1 MAYDLE
7 EQEQID
13 AIKAWWKQ
21 YGNLVILGV
30 TAFVASVAGVQGWRH
45 YQNSQTLAASGMYA
59 SLQTAVDGGDVKSVR
74 DAAGQL
80 MDQYPRSAY
89 AARAALLAAKAN
101 AEAGDAKSAKAQLQ
115 WAQDHAKSAEVKDVA
130 QLRLAGVLLDEKN
143 YADALKS
150 LEAKH
155 DAAYDGL
162 YADLKGDVLAASGK
176 AAEAKAAYKLAL
188 EKLDPAGG
196 YRGLVQLKLD
206 ALGG

>member
-21 YGNLVILGV
+21 NGNTVILGIGV
-30 TAFVASVAGVQGWRH
+30 FVAMAAGIQGWRH
-45 YQNSQTLAASGMYA
+45 YQNKQTMAASGMYA
-59 SLQTAVDGGDVKSVR
+59 ALQTAVDGSDVKSSR
-74 DAAGQL
+74 DIAGQL
-80 MDQYPRSAY
+80 MEQYPRSAY

-101 AEAGDAKSAKAQLQ
+101 AEVGDGKSAKAQLQ
-115 WAQDHAKSAEVKDVA
+115 WAEDHAKSDEVKDVA
-130 QLRLAGVLLDEKN
+130 QLRLAGALLDEKN
-143 YADALKS
+143 YADALTT
-150 LEAKH
+150 LEARH
-155 DAAYDGL
+155 NAAYDGL

-176 AAEAKAAYKLAL
+176 AADAKTAYKLAL